1 MKSKAWFALGLSPT
15 FIRNLSEITRMNSLL
30 YLRKTL
36 ENLLSFRFK
45 FSGEIRLKSLKFAA
59 KFGDDPL
66 R

>member
-1 MKSKAWFALGLSPT
+1 
-15 FIRNLSEITRMNSLL
+15 MNSLL

-36 ENLLSFRFK
+36 ENMLNFRFK